1 MGQQPCK
8 LNLSLMMEHLSD
20 FICLSGLQ
28 GVGGTEIGIFK
39 SHMIVNLLCT
49 ETMNDRSQ
57 VTGHIAEE
65 QFVSSLI
72 WAKYPDKEAG
82 VSLRW
87 TESMQPCPPTRED
100 TAATM
105 QLWATGGIVSAK
117 CEMKMGC
124 LTHSPAEAFK
134 FCQTDTSWCL
144 HRLNKWHL
152 QLWRQERRKLQKQ
165 SISVCVPSTGGLVQ
179 GEVATRPSTAQPWLD
194 RNLHMSF
201 EETQDCLAVVCSG
214 FL

>member
-1 MGQQPCK
+1 MSVHINVLDWGYLKPVDVPVKDNLDFALLRLSPTNTFLGCWDYEILQIKTGACEMGQQPCK

-72 WAKYPDKEAG
+72 
-82 VSLRW
+82 
-87 TESMQPCPPTRED
+87 
-100 TAATM
+100 
-105 QLWATGGIVSAK
+105 
-117 CEMKMGC
+117 
-124 LTHSPAEAFK
+124 
-134 FCQTDTSWCL
+134 
-144 HRLNKWHL
+144 
-152 QLWRQERRKLQKQ
+152 
-165 SISVCVPSTGGLVQ
+165 
-179 GEVATRPSTAQPWLD
+179 
-194 RNLHMSF
+194 
-201 EETQDCLAVVCSG
+201 
-214 FL
+214 